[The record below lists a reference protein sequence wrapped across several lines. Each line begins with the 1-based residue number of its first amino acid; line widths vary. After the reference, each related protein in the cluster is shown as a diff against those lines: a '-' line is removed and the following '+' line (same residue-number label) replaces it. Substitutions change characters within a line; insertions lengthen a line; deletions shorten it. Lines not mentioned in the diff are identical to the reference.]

1 MNILLIIIILLIC
14 VIFLSILCIYIFKN
28 NSYKEIFNIKN
39 IDDLRKH
46 FLLDNPNMDGSDPTH
61 GMVDYGFM
69 FKKDA
74 NGTIIENINGD
85 TSWQEIP
92 VNPSL
97 IENYDE
103 GIKIKLDKEIK
114 NGKVGAPRLISRKLF
129 KGGLFIFDIEHCP
142 VGCGLWPALWLN
154 GFVGGKDQY
163 HEKKGTKKYKEGI
176 TKLAKST
183 ITKEKYNKTC
193 KNPLISNSKPDENL
207 SEYLGKNVFV
217 AMWPV
222 GGEIDILEQTN
233 FSDTNLVSVH
243 GGPICEVVNGYDNN
257 YYIKD
262 ENIDLDYR
270 NSGVRSVCGVTY
282 WNGGL
287 DPNNPG
293 SYGIGPYSGCKD
305 NTHKIGELGGSKSI
319 TKNGVKRYNCP
330 KNAATSA
337 GNSQVVA
344 PVGSFGTVFN
354 QNGGGVYVVDWS
366 PKKHL
371 NIWWFSRQFYSKDFL
386 STKNGPLSSDPKPD
400 KWSPKM
406 FPSIKNTMGKYKK
419 QKVLIASYILNSNN
433 ALNEGCDFNYQG
445 ITINISLGGDWA
457 GNVMPKYC
465 SVDYK
470 SEWTDYIP
478 KCYNASAKRASKNG
492 VDPKNSCYDGG
503 MSSQFRGSN
512 AKPIFY
518 SESYFKIR
526 NIRVLQK
533 EGDDNI
539 W

>member
-1 MNILLIIIILLIC
+1 MFINFNFKYKYYTLI
-14 VIFLSILCIYIFKN
+14 N
-28 NSYKEIFNIKN
+28 
-39 IDDLRKH
+39 
-46 FLLDNPNMDGSDPTH
+46 
-61 GMVDYGFM
+61 
-69 FKKDA
+69 
-74 NGTIIENINGD
+74 
-85 TSWQEIP
+85 
-92 VNPSL
+92 
-97 IENYDE
+97 
-103 GIKIKLDKEIK
+103 
-114 NGKVGAPRLISRKLF
+114 
-129 KGGLFIFDIEHCP
+129 
-142 VGCGLWPALWLN
+142 
-154 GFVGGKDQY
+154 QY

-193 KNPLISNSKPDENL
+193 NNPLISNSKPDENL

-217 AMWPV
+217 STWPV

-233 FSDTNLVSVH
+233 FSDTNLLSVH

-337 GNSQVVA
+337 GNSQVVD

-457 GNVMPKYC
+457 GNVMPEYC

-470 SEWTDYIP
+470 SEWTDYIT
-478 KCYNASAKRASKNG
+478 KCYNASAKRASKTVLILKTVVMTEVCLRSLEVPMQNLYFTAKHILKSVIYVFYKKKVMIIYG
-492 VDPKNSCYDGG
+492 KLIDFIIILHLIYIK
-503 MSSQFRGSN
+503 SN
-512 AKPIFY
+512 LIKFDFSKTYLIFN
-518 SESYFKIR
+518 KIL
-526 NIRVLQK
+526 NLIPWYNRVIMRTIYRYMLCT
-533 EGDDNI
+533 NM
-539 W
+539 